1 VDDAGSGAA
10 GEGARAPHADLPNST
25 KPVAELKSALRHA
38 RVENAERSQ
47 VVADLHAAEVARLE
61 LLQDD
66 LQPILAQVPADCD
79 LFDVALAPSEHP
91 RLFIDMLGFVEM
103 GRDRRVYRFVQDTR
117 HGRLTICE
125 TEQLDKVV
133 AAVTNYIAQRL
144 IERERA
150 LASDAGSAAPRLDV
164 APVVPAVASVARPTS
179 KRSRSAR
186 LFVASVDLIGIVAL
200 LALVA
205 AAVLYALQVQIP

>member
-1 VDDAGSGAA
+1 
-10 GEGARAPHADLPNST
+10 
-25 KPVAELKSALRHA
+25 
-38 RVENAERSQ
+38 
-47 VVADLHAAEVARLE
+47 
-61 LLQDD
+61 
-66 LQPILAQVPADCD
+66 VPADCD

-164 APVVPAVASVARPTS
+164 ARVVPADASVARPTS

-186 LFVASVDLIGIVAL
+186 LFVASVDVIGIVAL